1 VTPVLR
7 LGSMVLTAVL
17 LGVPRA
23 LDARAF
29 GAARSVYVEVADP
42 WPGLTGFAD
51 ELSRALERAGCRV
64 ATAPTGATTV
74 VEVHALWKCA
84 DSGPDPSEA
93 ISFTVCDARGRR
105 RLVLHYAA
113 GREAEAAR
121 ALLAALDRPS
131 GLEAVRAT
139 A

>member
-1 VTPVLR
+1 VLR

-23 LDARAF
+23 LDTRAF

-42 WPGLTGFAD
+42 SPGLAGFAD
-51 ELSRALERAGCRV
+51 ALARALERSGGRL
-64 ATAPTGATTV
+64 ATSPTGATAV
-74 VEVHALWKCA
+74 VEVHALWRCV
-84 DSGPDPSEA
+84 DSGPGPSEA
-93 ISFTVCDARGRR
+93 VCFTVRDARGRR
-105 RLVLHYAA
+105 PLVLHYAA

-121 ALLAALDRPS
+121 ALLRALERPAR
-131 GLEAVRAT
+131 LESAGAT

>member
-1 VTPVLR
+1 VLR
-7 LGSMVLTAVL
+7 LGSVVLTAVL

-42 WPGLTGFAD
+42 SPGLAGFAE
-51 ELSRALERAGCRV
+51 ELSRALERSGCRV
-64 ATAPTGATTV
+64 ATSPTGATTV
-74 VEVHALWKCA
+74 VEVHALWRCA
-84 DSGPDPSEA
+84 ASGPDPSEA
-93 ISFTVCDARGRR
+93 ISFTVRDARGRR
-105 RLVLHYAA
+105 PLVLHYQA

-121 ALLAALDRPS
+121 ALLAALDGPPQ
-131 GLEAVRAT
+131 LPAPRAT